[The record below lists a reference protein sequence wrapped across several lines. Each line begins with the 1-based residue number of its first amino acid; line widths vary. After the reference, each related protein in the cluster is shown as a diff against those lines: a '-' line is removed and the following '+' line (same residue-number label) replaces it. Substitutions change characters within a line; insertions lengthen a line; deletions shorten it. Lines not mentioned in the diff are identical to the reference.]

1 MIKLKSI
8 LNEIEN
14 SNNIVKIDDIK
25 YTKVHGKSL
34 KGIDSYYSPIN
45 KNEFTDYVKSN
56 FIDING
62 YRAID
67 DRFEFKNANN
77 SPANNLIVYPKHDF
91 AQTSVDSHSFYYALL
106 DNLDN
111 WKTIN
116 EFEHGQ
122 LRSKSIKFSNNQF
135 KVEDDYLRSS
145 NSIMYRIY
153 PKKDASI
160 LCAMYENSFMKFPH
174 LFKIVGKPSFDS
186 ALKEVVDFINAVLT
200 VVHEYTNDHIKL
212 DDRLSIQQSEH
223 VLDFIRTLK
232 SLTESQVDNII
243 RISKSI
249 DIIDH
254 LVDHCNNNVYKLLED
269 LFDPEKN
276 GVRLLK
282 ADSQAFREI
291 LEYDDDVYELWTSDM
306 CYCEIETVVESDK
319 KQIHYVQ
326 GIFNT
331 KDYSI

>member
-25 YTKVHGKSL
+25 YTKVHGKSS

-122 LRSKSIKFSNNQF
+122 LR
-135 KVEDDYLRSS
+135 
-145 NSIMYRIY
+145 
-153 PKKDASI
+153 
-160 LCAMYENSFMKFPH
+160 
-174 LFKIVGKPSFDS
+174 
-186 ALKEVVDFINAVLT
+186 
-200 VVHEYTNDHIKL
+200 
-212 DDRLSIQQSEH
+212 
-223 VLDFIRTLK
+223 
-232 SLTESQVDNII
+232 
-243 RISKSI
+243 
-249 DIIDH
+249 
-254 LVDHCNNNVYKLLED
+254 
-269 LFDPEKN
+269 
-276 GVRLLK
+276 
-282 ADSQAFREI
+282 
-291 LEYDDDVYELWTSDM
+291 
-306 CYCEIETVVESDK
+306 
-319 KQIHYVQ
+319 
-326 GIFNT
+326 
-331 KDYSI
+331 